1 MEVRIMFNRV
11 INTFLVAA
19 VLFLIH
25 TPATIFAQRET
36 RDRPDSVGS
45 RSIGGKDGTQRRREE
60 KANVQPA
67 TKVDEQLLSNPNI
80 NVGKMRAAIT
90 AAGAPGAP
98 TAEDAIQ
105 QARNEYE
112 NKFKR
117 DLTDP
122 TFANSHAAIRL
133 EDFARAY
140 IIALNPVVN
149 RKLGGYQLA
158 VYRSMTTTYGGYEEI
173 LSEKVPELD
182 EKTAK
187 SLVAEAKKVVKAA
200 LSK

>member
-1 MEVRIMFNRV
+1 VS
-11 INTFLVAA
+11 
-19 VLFLIH
+19 
-25 TPATIFAQRET
+25 PPQ
-36 RDRPDSVGS
+36 
-45 RSIGGKDGTQRRREE
+45 
-60 KANVQPA
+60 
-67 TKVDEQLLSNPNI
+67 
-80 NVGKMRAAIT
+80 
-90 AAGAPGAP
+90 AGAPGAP